1 MIKLFIK
8 LLFIFFIFSNSH
20 ASNFSKQFLEKV
32 FKVRSEINKNNL
44 DNAVK
49 LLGKIEIQNENE
61 EEQINL
67 LFGDI
72 YLKINQPSKA
82 EEFYEKSFMTTDEN
96 IESLTFIGLAEV
108 KLAQGNL
115 SGAIDYSEKSIFIN
129 PDRIRPKLILATAK
143 YRLGDVDESNK
154 ILNDLYNSN
163 KNNSQVNLAL
173 SDYYVSIDQTFKAIS
188 ILEDY
193 LRLNPT
199 NFEIMDHVGNLYWFD
214 KNKDKALEY
223 KFKVFKYYQK
233 IRNRKKSK
241 EIKNWIESIEP
252 DYFTK
257 KSKRSKLSKE
267 NKEKNKK
274 IEKKKEEEKI
284 VENEELNKKEEEEIV
299 ENEELNKKEEEEIVE
314 NEELNKK
321 EEEEIKQHEEEE
333 IKNYNQKKIIPNYE
347 EFEFAINGNGSGFIV
362 GNGKYVITNNHVI
375 EKAKRV
381 AVRNGIGKVSNARV
395 LKTSEKYDL
404 AILQL
409 EIPYPSEYSIKAADF
424 EVPKFGDD
432 VISIGYPGIGMTY
445 DKPTITQ
452 GIISKVFND
461 DVGVFMTTAA
471 TNSGNSGG
479 PIFNL
484 KGNLVGVTFAKLA
497 KVKYLI
503 AEGDI
508 PTDMGYAIKSNLIKK
523 VFEHEENPE
532 IKTASYNKVE
542 IYERMLPSVVLVG
555 VQTQE

>member
-1 MIKLFIK
+1 MK
-8 LLFIFFIFSNSH
+8 LLINIAIIFLVYTSTYAN
-20 ASNFSKQFLEKV
+20 NFSKIFLEKV
-32 FKVRSEINKNNL
+32 TQVRSEINKDNL

-82 EEFYEKSFMTTDEN
+82 EQFYEKAFMTTDEN

-115 SGAIDYSEKSIFIN
+115 TEAIDYSEKSMFIN
-129 PDRIRPKLILATAK
+129 SDRIRPKLILATAK
-143 YRLGDVDESNK
+143 YRLGEVDESND

-173 SDYYVSIDQTFKAIS
+173 SDYYLSIGQTFKSIS
-188 ILEDY
+188 ILEEY

-199 NFEIMDHVGNLYWFD
+199 NFEIMDHIGSLYWFD

-274 IEKKKEEEKI
+274 IEKKKKEKEL
-284 VENEELNKKEEEEIV
+284 VENEELNKKEEQ
-299 ENEELNKKEEEEIVE
+299 
-314 NEELNKK
+314 
-321 EEEEIKQHEEEE
+321 EIKQHEEEE

-409 EIPYPSEYSIKAADF
+409 ETPYPSEYSIKAVDF

-503 AEGDI
+503 SEGDI

-523 VFEHEENPE
+523 VFEHEKNPE

>member
-1 MIKLFIK
+1 MRFFIK
-8 LLFIFFIFSNSH
+8 FLLIFFIVTTNLN
-20 ASNFSKQFLEKV
+20 ANNFSKKFLEKV
-32 FKVRSEINKNNL
+32 FQVRSEINKNNL
-44 DNAVK
+44 DKAVK
-49 LLGKIEIQNENE
+49 LLGKISIQNENE

-115 SGAIDYSEKSIFIN
+115 LGAIDYSEKSIFIN

-143 YRLGDVDESNK
+143 YRLGDVNESNK
-154 ILNDLYNSN
+154 ILNELYESN
-163 KNNSQVNLAL
+163 KNNSQVNLTL
-173 SDYYVSIDQTFKAIS
+173 SDYYLSIGKTFKSIS
-188 ILEDY
+188 ILEEY
-193 LRLNPT
+193 LRFNPT
-199 NFEIMDHVGNLYWFD
+199 NFQVMDQIGSLYWID
-214 KNKDKALEY
+214 KNKEKALEY

-241 EIKNWIESIEP
+241 EIKKWIESIEP
-252 DYFTK
+252 DYFNK
-257 KSKRSKLSKE
+257 KSKRAKLSKDNE
-267 NKEKNKK
+267 EKDNKD
-274 IEKKKEEEKI
+274 EEENI
-284 VENEELNKKEEEEIV
+284 IENEKLNKKEEEDI
-299 ENEELNKKEEEEIVE
+299 KK
-314 NEELNKK
+314 
-321 EEEEIKQHEEEE
+321 HEEEE

-375 EKAKRV
+375 EKANKV
-381 AVRNGIGKVSNARV
+381 AVRNGIGKVSNAKV

-404 AILQL
+404 AILEL
-409 EIPYPSEYSIKAADF
+409 ETPYPEQFSIKASNF
-424 EVPKFGDD
+424 EIPKSGDD

-461 DVGVFMTTAA
+461 EVGIFMTTAA
-471 TNSGNSGG
+471 INSGNSGG

-484 KGNLVGVTFAKLA
+484 KGNLVGVTFAKLD
-497 KVKYLI
+497 KLKYLI
-503 AEGDI
+503 SDGDV
-508 PTDMGYAIKSNLIKK
+508 PTDMGYAIKSNLITK
-523 VFEHEENPE
+523 VFEHGENPE
-532 IKTASYNKVE
+532 IKKASFDKVE
-542 IYERMLPSVVLVG
+542 IYEKMLPSVVLVG
-555 VQTQE
+555 VQISK

>member
-1 MIKLFIK
+1 MIKIFFK
-8 LLFIFFIFSNSH
+8 LLFIFLIFSNSH

-32 FKVRSEINKNNL
+32 FEVRSEINKNNL

-115 SGAIDYSEKSIFIN
+115 SEAIDYSEKSIFIN
-129 PDRIRPKLILATAK
+129 SDRIRPKLILATAK
-143 YRLGDVDESNK
+143 YRLGDLDESNK

-173 SDYYVSIDQTFKAIS
+173 SDYYLSIDQTFKAIS

-199 NFEIMDHVGNLYWFD
+199 NFEIMDHVGSLYWFD

-252 DYFTK
+252 DYFSS
-257 KSKRSKLSKE
+257 KSKRAKLS
-267 NKEKNKK
+267 KEKNKK
-274 IEKKKEEEKI
+274 IEKKKK
-284 VENEELNKKEEEEIV
+284 EEEIV
-299 ENEELNKKEEEEIVE
+299 ENEELNKKEGEIIE

-321 EEEEIKQHEEEE
+321 EEEDIKKHEDEE

-362 GNGKYVITNNHVI
+362 GNGEYVITNNHVI
-375 EKAKRV
+375 EKATRV

-409 EIPYPSEYSIKAADF
+409 ETPYPSEYSIKSTDF
-424 EVPKFGDD
+424 EIPKFGDD

-471 TNSGNSGG
+471 INSGNSGG

-508 PTDMGYAIKSNLIKK
+508 PTDMGYAIKSNLIKN
-523 VFEHEENPE
+523 VFEYKQNPE

-555 VQTQE
+555 VQVKK

>member
-1 MIKLFIK
+1 MLQYLKRQLTLFLSLII
-8 LLFIFFIFSNSH
+8 LFNFNPSF
-20 ASNFSKQFLEKV
+20 ASDFNDDLREI
-32 FKVRSEINKNNL
+32 RAEINRDNL
-44 DNAVK
+44 QEAIK
-49 LLGKIEIQNENE
+49 KIKKIKISNENE
-61 EEQINL
+61 QEKIDL

-115 SGAIDYSEKSIFIN
+115 TEAIDYSEKSMFIN
-129 PDRIRPKLILATAK
+129 SDRIRPKLILATAK
-143 YRLGDVDESNK
+143 YRLGEIDESNK
-154 ILNDLYNSN
+154 ILNDLYISN

-173 SDYYVSIDQTFKAIS
+173 SDYYLSIDQTFKAIS

-199 NFEIMDHVGNLYWFD
+199 NFEIMDHIGSLYWFD

-241 EIKNWIESIEP
+241 EVKNWIESIEP
-252 DYFTK
+252 DYFIK
-257 KSKRSKLSKE
+257 KSKRAILPKE
-267 NKEKNKK
+267 NKQKNKK
-274 IEKKKEEEKI
+274 VEKKKK
-284 VENEELNKKEEEEIV
+284 EEEIV
-299 ENEELNKKEEEEIVE
+299 ENEELNKKEEA
-314 NEELNKK
+314 
-321 EEEEIKQHEEEE
+321 EIKKHEEEE
-333 IKNYNQKKIIPNYE
+333 IKNYNQKKITPNYE

-362 GNGKYVITNNHVI
+362 GNGEYVITNYHVI
-375 EKAKRV
+375 EKATRV

-409 EIPYPSEYSIKAADF
+409 ETPYPNEYSIKAADF
-424 EVPKFGDD
+424 EIPKSGDD

-471 TNSGNSGG
+471 INSGNSGG

-497 KVKYLI
+497 KLKYLI
-503 AEGDI
+503 SDGDI

-523 VFEHEENPE
+523 VFNHEENPE
-532 IKTASYNKVE
+532 IKKASFNKVE
-542 IYERMLPSVVLVG
+542 IYEKMLPSVVLVG
-555 VQTQE
+555 VQINK

>member
-1 MIKLFIK
+1 MKLFIK
-8 LLFIFFIFSNSH
+8 LLFIFLIFTNLQ

-32 FKVRSEINKNNL
+32 FEVRSEINKDNL

-49 LLGKIEIQNENE
+49 LLGKIIIQNENE

-115 SGAIDYSEKSIFIN
+115 SEAIEYSEKSIFIN
-129 PDRIRPKLILATAK
+129 PNRIRPKLILATAK
-143 YRLGDVDESNK
+143 YRLGDVEVSNK
-154 ILNDLYNSN
+154 ILNDLYSSN
-163 KNNSQVNLAL
+163 KNNYQVNLAL
-173 SDYYVSIDQTFKAIS
+173 SDYYLSIGQTSKSIS
-188 ILEDY
+188 ILEEY

-199 NFEIMDHVGNLYWFD
+199 NFVVMGHIGSLYWLD
-214 KNKDKALEY
+214 KNKEKALEY

-252 DYFTK
+252 DYFVKKTK
-257 KSKRSKLSKE
+257 NAKLSQEKNE
-267 NKEKNKK
+267 KKEKL
-274 IEKKKEEEKI
+274 KEREEQ
-284 VENEELNKKEEEEIV
+284 ED
-299 ENEELNKKEEEEIVE
+299 
-314 NEELNKK
+314 
-321 EEEEIKQHEEEE
+321 IKNHEEEE

-375 EKAKRV
+375 ENANRV
-381 AVRNGIGKVSNARV
+381 AVRNGIGTVSNAKV

-404 AILQL
+404 AILEL
-409 EIPYPSEYSIKAADF
+409 ETPYPDEFSIKAKNF
-424 EVPKFGDD
+424 ELPKSGDD

-452 GIISKVFND
+452 GIISKVFKD
-461 DVGVFMTTAA
+461 EVGIFMTTAA
-471 TNSGNSGG
+471 INSGNSGG

-484 KGNLVGVTFAKLA
+484 KGNLVGVTFAKLD
-497 KVKYLI
+497 KLKYLI
-503 AEGDI
+503 SDGDV
-508 PTDMGYAIKSNLIKK
+508 PTDMGYAIKSNLIDK
-523 VFEHEENPE
+523 VFQHDKNPE
-532 IKTASYNKVE
+532 IQKASFDKVT
-542 IYERMLPSVVLVG
+542 IYEKMLPSVVLVG
-555 VQTQE
+555 VQISK

>member
-1 MIKLFIK
+1 MIRLFIK
-8 LLFIFFIFSNSH
+8 FLLIFFIITTNSNG
-20 ASNFSKQFLEKV
+20 SNFSKKFFEKI
-32 FKVRSEINKNNL
+32 FEVRSEINKNNL
-44 DNAVK
+44 DKAVK
-49 LLGKIEIQNENE
+49 LLGKITIQNEKE

-108 KLAQGNL
+108 KLAQGDL

-129 PDRIRPKLILATAK
+129 PDKIRPKIILATAI

-154 ILNDLYNSN
+154 ILNELYKSN
-163 KNNSQVNLAL
+163 KNNSQVNLTL
-173 SDYYVSIDQTFKAIS
+173 SDYFLSIGQTLKSIS
-188 ILEDY
+188 ILEEF
-193 LRLNPT
+193 LRFNPT
-199 NFEIMDHVGNLYWFD
+199 NFEVMDQIGSLYWID
-214 KNKDKALEY
+214 KNKEKALEY

-252 DYFTK
+252 NYFNK
-257 KSKRSKLSKE
+257 KSKRAKLSKDK
-267 NKEKNKK
+267 KEKDKK
-274 IEKKKEEEKI
+274 DEKKEQKIIEDEK
-284 VENEELNKKEEEEIV
+284 
-299 ENEELNKKEEEEIVE
+299 
-314 NEELNKK
+314 LNKK
-321 EEEEIKQHEEEE
+321 EEEEIKKHEEEE

-375 EKAKRV
+375 EDAKRV
-381 AVRNGIGKVSNARV
+381 AVRNGIGKVSNAKV
-395 LKTSEKYDL
+395 LRISEKYDL
-404 AILQL
+404 AILEL
-409 EIPYPSEYSIKAADF
+409 EKPYPIEYSIKTIDF
-424 EVPKFGDD
+424 EIPKSGDD

-461 DVGVFMTTAA
+461 DVGIFMTTAA
-471 TNSGNSGG
+471 INSGNSGG

-484 KGNLVGVTFAKLA
+484 KGNLVGVTFAKLD
-497 KVKYLI
+497 KLKYLI
-503 AEGDI
+503 NDGDV
-508 PTDMGYAIKSNLIKK
+508 PTDMGYAIKSNLIQK
-523 VFEHEENPE
+523 VFSHEDKQ
-532 IKTASYNKVE
+532 IAKKASFDKIA
-542 IYERMLPSVVLVG
+542 IYKKMLPSVVLVG
-555 VQTQE
+555 VQLNK

>member
-1 MIKLFIK
+1 M
-8 LLFIFFIFSNSH
+8 
-20 ASNFSKQFLEKV
+20 
-32 FKVRSEINKNNL
+32 
-44 DNAVK
+44 
-49 LLGKIEIQNENE
+49 
-61 EEQINL
+61 
-67 LFGDI
+67 
-72 YLKINQPSKA
+72 
-82 EEFYEKSFMTTDEN
+82 
-96 IESLTFIGLAEV
+96 
-108 KLAQGNL
+108 
-115 SGAIDYSEKSIFIN
+115 FIN
-129 PDRIRPKLILATAK
+129 SDRIRPKLILATAK
-143 YRLGDVDESNK
+143 YRLGEVDESNE

-199 NFEIMDHVGNLYWFD
+199 NFEIMDHVGSLYWFD

-274 IEKKKEEEKI
+274 IEKKKKEEDI
-284 VENEELNKKEEEEIV
+284 VENEK
-299 ENEELNKKEEEEIVE
+299 LNKKEEEEIVE

-362 GNGKYVITNNHVI
+362 GNGRYVITNNHVI

-409 EIPYPSEYSIKAADF
+409 ETPYPSEYSIKAVDF

-452 GIISKVFND
+452 GIISKVFDD

-471 TNSGNSGG
+471 INSGNSGG

-555 VQTQE
+555 VQIQE

>member
-1 MIKLFIK
+1 MK
-8 LLFIFFIFSNSH
+8 LLINLAIIFLVYSNSY
-20 ASNFSKQFLEKV
+20 ANNFSKKFLEKV
-32 FKVRSEINKNNL
+32 FEVRSEINKDNL
-44 DNAVK
+44 NNAVK

-82 EEFYEKSFMTTDEN
+82 EQFYEKAFMTTDEN

-115 SGAIDYSEKSIFIN
+115 TEAIDYSEKSMFIN
-129 PDRIRPKLILATAK
+129 SDRIRPKLILATAK
-143 YRLGDVDESNK
+143 YRLGEVSEANK

-163 KNNSQVNLAL
+163 KNSSQVNLAL
-173 SDYYVSIDQTFKAIS
+173 SDYYLSIGQTFKAIS

-199 NFEIMDHVGNLYWFD
+199 NFEIMNHIGNLYWFD

-233 IRNRKKSK
+233 IRNRKKTK
-241 EIKNWIESIEP
+241 EVKNWIESIEP
-252 DYFTK
+252 DYFIK
-257 KSKRSKLSKE
+257 KSKRAKLSNE

-274 IEKKKEEEKI
+274 IE
-284 VENEELNKKEEEEIV
+284 NKKEKEKIEKDKEPKKEIEEEIID
-299 ENEELNKKEEEEIVE
+299 NKELD
-314 NEELNKK
+314 KK
-321 EEEEIKQHEEEE
+321 EEEEIKKHEEEE

-362 GNGKYVITNNHVI
+362 GNGNYVITNNHVV
-375 EKAKRV
+375 EKATRI
-381 AVRNGIGKVSNARV
+381 AVRNGIGKVSNAII

-409 EIPYPSEYSIKAADF
+409 ETPYPSEYSIKATDF
-424 EVPKFGDD
+424 EIPKSGDD

-471 TNSGNSGG
+471 INSGNSGG

-497 KVKYLI
+497 KLKYLI
-503 AEGDI
+503 TDGDI

-523 VFEHEENPE
+523 VFEHDENSE
-532 IKTASYNKVE
+532 IKKASFNKVE
-542 IYERMLPSVVLVG
+542 IYERMLPSVVVVG
-555 VQTQE
+555 VQIKE